1 MTNDELI
8 LLIRKCCGLITKP
21 SEEELNVVK
30 RKLIWLVQTQGAF
43 SEDELKSIL
52 RESLKDVRFSLNEA
66 VDLSDS
72 IDIIKRII
80 DALRKEIKG

>member
-43 SEDELKSIL
+43 SEDE
-52 RESLKDVRFSLNEA
+52 
-66 VDLSDS
+66 
-72 IDIIKRII
+72 
-80 DALRKEIKG
+80 